1 MNSITNESM
10 NTMEIF
16 NYEGA
21 QVRTLNR
28 DGEPWFVG
36 KDVAEVLGY
45 ERGTKAVVD
54 HVDDDDREMIDQE
67 TQSHFGIEIGQRGG
81 WLINESGLYSLILS
95 SKLPTAK
102 AFKRWVTNEVLP
114 TVRKHGLYATP
125 DTLERLIAS
134 PEFGI
139 RLLTELKEER
149 ARNAAQAEQIKLLE
163 PKASYCDMVLASPDL
178 VTVTQIAKDYGLSAV
193 TLNKILESAHIQFKR
208 DEQWHL
214 YQRYAKEGYAQS
226 KTYSFEGKEFHAKM
240 HTLWTQKGRLFIYD
254 LLKEKGILPIMERA

>member
-10 NTMEIF
+10 NAMEIF

-36 KDVAEVLGY
+36 KDVATLLGY
-45 ERGTKAVVD
+45 GNTRDALAKR
-54 HVDDDDREMIDQE
+54 VDDEDKGVANCDSPGGAQEMVI
-67 TQSHFGIEIGQRGG
+67 
-81 WLINESGLYSLILS
+81 INESGLYSLILS

-102 AFKRWVTNEVLP
+102 AFKRWVTSEVLP
-114 TVRKHGLYATP
+114 TIRKHGIYATEATV
-125 DTLERLIAS
+125 DRLIS
-134 PEFGI
+134 DPEFGI

-149 ARNAAQAEQIKLLE
+149 ARNAAQAEQIKLLT

-178 VTVTQIAKDYGLSAV
+178 VTVTQIAKDYGMSAV
-193 TLNKILESAHIQFKR
+193 ALNKILESSHIQFKR

-214 YQRYAKEGYAQS
+214 YQKYAEKGYAQS

>member
-1 MNSITNESM
+1 MNSITNETM

-16 NYEGA
+16 TYEGA

-28 DGEPWFVG
+28 DGKPWFVG
-36 KDVAEVLGY
+36 KDVATLLGY
-45 ERGTKAVVD
+45 GNTRDALAKR
-54 HVDDDDREMIDQE
+54 VDDEDKGVANCDTLGGAQEMVI
-67 TQSHFGIEIGQRGG
+67 
-81 WLINESGLYSLILS
+81 INESGLYSLILS

-114 TVRKHGLYATP
+114 TIRKHGLYATP

-193 TLNKILESAHIQFKR
+193 TLNKILESSHIQFKR

-214 YQRYAKEGYAQS
+214 YQKYAEKGYAQS

-254 LLKEKGILPIMERA
+254 LLKAKGILPIMERA